1 MGRWDRDGCDKDRDS
16 GTRTRR
22 TGAGGTK
29 TGRGQNRWGRD
40 GCDKDRNSGTR
51 TGRRGEGG
59 TKTGKDRTGGE
70 ATGGTEVC
78 RLEQVRQKQRPFSL
92 SGVKLTPRRLP
103 PLISF
108 SSGIVVMV
116 VAASRGSGG
125 GSVPVGE
132 ELWLTPCTPLLV
144 HTAVHTAVP

>member
-1 MGRWDRDGCDKDRDS
+1 MS
-16 GTRTRR
+16 VTRTGTVRR
-22 TGAGGTK
+22 GQG
-29 TGRGQNRWGRD
+29 GRGQVKQRQGGHGQVGQGRITD
-40 GCDKDRNSGTR
+40 GKSHIK
-51 TGRRGEGG
+51 RGQA
-59 TKTGKDRTGGE
+59 RQ
-70 ATGGTEVC
+70 VP
-78 RLEQVRQKQRPFSL
+78 EQVRQKQRPFSL

-116 VAASRGSGG
+116 VAASRGGGGG

-132 ELWLTPCTPLLV
+132 ELWLKLCTPLLV